1 MGDEEGKE
9 EKIKLTPKQ
18 EAFCNEYLI
27 DLNAT
32 AAAKRAGYSEDTA
45 YSIGSENLRKPEI
58 AARIVELREVIS
70 KNTLV
75 TPEYIIEGIK
85 ETAERCLQRVP
96 VMKWDYVEKR
106 MVQETDE
113 EGKDVWTFDSNGAN
127 KAFELLG
134 KHIGLFEK
142 DNRQKSAVIN
152 VNLTDD
158 PDDG

>member
-1 MGDEEGKE
+1 MGDEEND
-9 EKIKLTPKQ
+9 EKSKLTPKQ

-45 YSIGSENLRKPEI
+45 YSIGWENLKKPEI
-58 AARIVELREVIS
+58 ASRIAEIRADVS
-70 KNTLV
+70 AKTLV
-75 TPEYIIEGIK
+75 TPEYVVAGLK

-96 VMKWDYVEKR
+96 VMKWDYAEKK
-106 MVQETDE
+106 MVQVQDD
-113 EGKDVWTFDSNGAN
+113 EGKDVWAFDSNGSN

-152 VNLTDD
+152 VNLTDE